1 MIRSLREVLRRREM
15 LATLIVRNLK
25 IRYKNSTL
33 GFVWTVLNPIF
44 MALIYWL
51 FIVRVAKAP
60 VSIGEILVGVF
71 AWNYVVMSV
80 MDAVHAVVGNA
91 NLVKKI
97 AFPRII
103 LPLATSMANSVNFL
117 LSQLVVIAYLVVAHS
132 APSPWIALLPLVF
145 LAHFCLCLGLALLVS
160 CANVFFRDTEH
171 IVGVLLTAWF
181 FLSPVMY
188 TLELLQGHGQ
198 RVLGIYALNPVAG
211 IVTAYRAMLLPA
223 ETVMPPAW
231 AFAGSFALCGLV
243 LVLGYAAFQRFQ
255 QYFGDVL

>member
-1 MIRSLREVLRRREM
+1 MIAPLREVLKRREM
-15 LATLIVRNLK
+15 LTTLIARNLK
-25 IRYKNSTL
+25 IRYRNSTL

-51 FIVRVAKAP
+51 FIVRVARAP

-103 LPLATSMANSVNFL
+103 LPLSTSMANVVNFL
-117 LSQLVVIAYLVVAHS
+117 LSQFIVAAYLVGTR
-132 APSPWIALLPLVF
+132 SPPGPWLALLPLVV

-188 TLELLQGHGQ
+188 TLRILEDQGG
-198 RVLGIYALNPVAG
+198 RMLALYALNPLAG
-211 IVTAYRAMLLPA
+211 IITAYRAILLPA
-223 ETVMPPAW
+223 ATVVPPPWAW
-231 AFAGSFALCGLV
+231 AGSFAMCAAV
-243 LVLGYAAFQRFQ
+243 LLLGYVSFQRLQ
-255 QYFGDVL
+255 PYFGDVL